1 MNLDEEKNMYTLYKE
16 GVAIP
21 MLIFPKGAADK
32 MEKINITEFDV
43 ILFFFIF
50 LSFLLATVY
59 IK

>member
-1 MNLDEEKNMYTLYKE
+1 MSTHKYCSSDLIRWSKE
-16 GVAIP
+16 GVAVP
-21 MLIFPKGAADK
+21 MLKGAADK